1 METLRIAT
9 RGSALALAQ
18 SRWVAERLRS
28 AWSDRPL
35 DIELVV
41 LRTQGDR
48 VQDRPVAQIG
58 QGVFVTEVRAA
69 LLEGNADLAVHS
81 YKDLPTAPAE
91 GLAVLAVPPRED
103 PRDALIS
110 RDGRV
115 LQYLPEG
122 SRIGTG
128 SGRRAGQLLRRRP
141 DLEILPIRGNV
152 DSRLS
157 RLESGDLD
165 AIVLAAAGL
174 RRLGLAERITECFD
188 VDQMIPAPAQGALAI
203 EGRVGDGRVLELLA
217 PLNDDDSA
225 FAILAERTCLA
236 ALEGGCSVPIGIHAA
251 VDADRMRIL
260 GVVLTPDGTRTARMQ
275 WSGPL
280 RAAREIGETLAE
292 LLVSI
297 GADRIVR
304 GEPMP
309 RTVRFS
315 TRPPKD
321 FVDLDEDLP
330 PLPLRPV
337 DGGRAGSNGNGTHG

>member
-1 METLRIAT
+1 MESLRIAT

-18 SRWVAERLRS
+18 SRWVAERLQA
-28 AWSDRPL
+28 AWPDRPL
-35 DIELVV
+35 DVQLLVV
-41 LRTQGDR
+41 RTQGDQ

-69 LLEGNADLAVHS
+69 LLDGRADLAVHS
-81 YKDLPTAPAE
+81 YKDLPTATTE
-91 GLAVLAVPPRED
+91 GLEVLALPPRED
-103 PRDALIS
+103 ARDALVS

-128 SGRRAGQLLRRRP
+128 SGRRGGQLLRRRP
-141 DLEILPIRGNV
+141 DLEILPLRGNV
-152 DSRLS
+152 DSRLA
-157 RLESGDLD
+157 RLDSGDLD
-165 AIVLAAAGL
+165 GIVLAAAGL
-174 RRLGLAERITECFD
+174 RRLGLTERITECFD
-188 VDQMIPAPAQGALAI
+188 VDQMIPAPAQGALAL
-203 EGRVGDGRVLELLA
+203 EGRAGDARVRDLVA
-217 PLNDDDSA
+217 PLNDEATA
-225 FAILAERTCLA
+225 FAILAERSCLA
-236 ALEGGCSVPIGIHAA
+236 ALGGGCSVPIGIHAA
-251 VDADRMRIL
+251 VEAERMRIL

-321 FVDLDEDLP
+321 FVDLEEDLP
-330 PLPLRPV
+330 PLPLRPG
-337 DGGRAGSNGNGTHG
+337 DAAGRSSNGNGKGE